1 MSYIG
6 GIHSVRAA
14 LEHKGRVLELWVD
27 EKRRDQAVK
36 ELMELAKSQGIRL
49 QLVDKAALDKLL
61 PNTRH
66 QGLVAQVENIRTGSE
81 ADLEDLLSRLEGPA
95 FLLVLDGIK
104 DPHNLGACLRT
115 ADAAGVHAV
124 IAPKDRSAGLTP
136 AAIKV
141 ASGAAEHLPFIQVT
155 NLARTLKMLAR
166 DYGIWISGLA
176 GEAEQSL
183 WQADLKGPLA
193 LVLGS
198 EAEGLRRLTREH
210 CDQLLSLP
218 MQGSVTSLNASVA
231 AGVALFEAVRQ
242 RSL

>member
-1 MSYIG
+1 MSHIG
-6 GIHSVRAA
+6 GIHSIKAA
-14 LEHKGRVLELWVD
+14 LEQSGRVVQLWVD
-27 EKRRDQAVK
+27 EKRKDQPVR
-36 ELMELAKSQGIRL
+36 ELLELAAAQDLKPNFCT
-49 QLVDKAALDKLL
+49 KEALDKLL

-66 QGLVAQVENIRTGSE
+66 QGLVAEVQNLKTGNEN
-81 ADLEDLLSRLEGPA
+81 DLDELLGRLSGPA

-155 NLARTLKMLAR
+155 NLARTLKTLAR
-166 DYGIWISGLA
+166 DYGIWILGLA

-198 EAEGLRRLTREH
+198 EADGLRRLTREH
-210 CDQLLSLP
+210 CDQLLALP
-218 MQGSVTSLNASVA
+218 MQGSVSSLNASVA
-231 AGVALFEAVRQ
+231 AGVALFEALRQ

>member
-6 GIHSVRAA
+6 GFHSLKAA
-14 LEHKGRVLELWVD
+14 LGHKGRVQGLWLD
-27 EKRRDQAVK
+27 EKRQDQPMR
-36 ELMELAKSQGIRL
+36 EILALAATQGIKP
-49 QLVDKAALDKLL
+49 QLCSKQALDKLL
-61 PNTRH
+61 PNARH
-66 QGLVAQVENIRTGSE
+66 QGMVAEVQQIKTGSE
-81 ADLEDLLSRLEGPA
+81 TDLEELLAGLQGPA

-124 IAPKDRSAGLTP
+124 LAPKDRSVGLTP

-166 DYGIWISGLA
+166 DYGIWILGLA
-176 GEAEQSL
+176 GEAQSSL

-218 MQGSVTSLNASVA
+218 MQGSVASLNASVA
-231 AGVALFEAVRQ
+231 AGVALFEALRQ
-242 RSL
+242 RSG